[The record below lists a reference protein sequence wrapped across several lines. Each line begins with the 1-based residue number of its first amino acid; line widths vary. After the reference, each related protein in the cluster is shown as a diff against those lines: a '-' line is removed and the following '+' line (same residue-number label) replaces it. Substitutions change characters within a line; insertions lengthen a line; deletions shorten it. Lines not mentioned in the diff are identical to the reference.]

1 MMFLKPEY
9 LYMMLIP
16 TFILFFFI
24 VTNKS
29 ATDSFFDEKVL
40 EKLRFDNDSLGRV
53 GRNILIFVALIMM
66 IISLARPVLPKADVS
81 VKTKS
86 IDMLVALD
94 VSKSMMATDRYPNR
108 LAFAKKRFKEFV
120 DSFSEANIGVIAFSS
135 EGFLV
140 SPMTKDSTT
149 LKYLVDNLSLD
160 SMSLKGTN
168 LLIPIAKAA
177 EFLKDSKDKI
187 LIIFTDGGDGSDF
200 SKEIALAKE
209 KNESIYIYGV
219 ASKEGAPIKDGG
231 KAITDKSG
239 NIVISRLNE
248 SIKELAFK
256 SGGAYIVANYKDNSV
271 KLMVEDIKKKF
282 KATDVK
288 TKDIKEYKELFYYPL
303 SVAVFLFLFLFH
315 SFPKKGVVLL
325 LLVWIDPKVEAKV
338 FDFFDIQK
346 ADEAYK
352 SKDYKEALKHYKEV
366 AKSNKSPSSVYDLA
380 NAYYKSKD
388 YKQALKAY
396 GNVTTTDD
404 ALKYKKHFNTANSH
418 FKLKEYEKA
427 IKEYEEAKK
436 IKVEDDLTHNL
447 ELAKKM
453 LKKKQDKKKK
463 KNKDKKKDKDKK
475 KNKDKDKDKKSS
487 DKDGDKKDKKDKKK
501 EGDKDKK
508 KKNQK
513 PKQDEKKENSKM
525 KQDEKVSK
533 KEEKMWQEHLE
544 SMKPKTMPLRLKT
557 DRVKR
562 RADEKPW

>member
-1 MMFLKPEY
+1 MIFLKPEY

-29 ATDSFFDEKVL
+29 AVNSFFDEKVL

-53 GRNILIFVALIMM
+53 GRNMLIFVALIMM
-66 IISLARPVLPKADVS
+66 IISLARPVLPKGDVS

-108 LAFAKKRFKEFV
+108 LEFAKKRFKEFV
-120 DSFSEANIGVIAFSS
+120 DSFLEANIGVIAFSS
-135 EGFLV
+135 DGFLV

-168 LLIPIAKAA
+168 LLIPIEKAS

-187 LIIFTDGGDGSDF
+187 LIIFTDGGDGDDF

-209 KNESIYIYGV
+209 KGESIYIYGV

-231 KAITDKSG
+231 KAITNKSG

-256 SGGAYIVANYKDNSV
+256 SGGAYIVANYKDDSI

-282 KATDVK
+282 KARDVK
-288 TKDIKEYKELFYYPL
+288 TEDIKEYKELFYYPL
-303 SVAVFLFLFLFH
+303 SLAVFLFLFLFH

-325 LLVWIDPKVEAKV
+325 LLVFIDPKVEAKV

-346 ADEAYK
+346 ADEAYR
-352 SKDYKEALKHYKEV
+352 SKDYKKALKHYKEV
-366 AKSNKSPSSVYDLA
+366 VKSNKSPSSVYDLA
-380 NAYYKSKD
+380 NAYYKIGD
-388 YKQALKAY
+388 YEKALKAY
-396 GNVTTTDD
+396 KNVATTNE
-404 ALKYKKHFNTANSH
+404 ALKYKKHFNMANSH
-418 FKLKEYEKA
+418 FKLKEYQKA

-436 IKVEDDLTHNL
+436 IKVEDDLTYNL

-453 LKKKQDKKKK
+453 LKKKQDKKKR

-475 KNKDKDKDKKSS
+475 RNKDKKSS
-487 DKDGDKKDKKDKKK
+487 DKNGEKKDKKDKKK

-508 KKNQK
+508 TKNQK
-513 PKQDEKKENSKM
+513 PKQDEKRSDSKM

-544 SMKPKTMPLRLKT
+544 SMKPKTMPMRLKT
-557 DRVKR
+557 NRVKR
-562 RADEKPW
+562 RVDEKPW